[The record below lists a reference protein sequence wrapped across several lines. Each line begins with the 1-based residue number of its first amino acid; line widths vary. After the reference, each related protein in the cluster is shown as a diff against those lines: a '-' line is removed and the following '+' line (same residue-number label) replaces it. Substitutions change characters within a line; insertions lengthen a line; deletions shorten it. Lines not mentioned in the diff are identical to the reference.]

1 MEVEINVI
9 NVIISFLLMVGVAS
23 LFTSWSV
30 PEIKCPGPQVVYRYV
45 PEHTLDMQFSDKNRP
60 SKIYKD
66 MFVNKNIWVGGYDMG
81 ETKGYDKREVE
92 KAMQDLK
99 PEVYKRV

>member
-1 MEVEINVI
+1 MEIQINLINV
-9 NVIISFLLMVGVAS
+9 VISFVLMIGVAS

-66 MFVNKNIWVGGYDMG
+66 MFVSKNIWVGGYDMG
-81 ETKGYDKREVE
+81 DVKAYDKREIE
-92 KAMQDLK
+92 KARQELT